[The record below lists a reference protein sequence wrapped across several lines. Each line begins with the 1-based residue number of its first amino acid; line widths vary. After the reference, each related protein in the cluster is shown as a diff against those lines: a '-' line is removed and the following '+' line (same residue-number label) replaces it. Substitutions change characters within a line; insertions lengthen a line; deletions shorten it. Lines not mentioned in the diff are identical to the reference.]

1 MNMRPITGF
10 QFDKCMDEEKITG
23 IWKMIGRKSV

>member
-1 MNMRPITGF
+1 MNMRPIPGF

-23 IWKMIGRKSV
+23 IKKMIGRKSV